1 MTTRSGYLN
10 NPPRVV
16 IIGGDN
22 RPGSYPSHSSP
33 IDIARSQGSDGLRPY
48 RDDMQPASVSPYAK
62 AEISFTLRPP
72 AAGSSITLTSAG
84 GVVSTFNFSDNP
96 DTFNPSPGVY
106 EISLSGITAP
116 RSSDAIQSISQR
128 FVSAVSRATGSQISA
143 ELSLK
148 LGGVT
153 LTQLIPGS
161 NGTVTTTVSPARLS
175 ISNFSG
181 GSSIQVR
188 YPYAQL
194 VDDSNPQTSELIRRV
209 IKSERSGTLSAPGIP
224 DPRKLIGPSDQH
236 PYVNYSP
243 FDETNSWQSFGV
255 SGGSELYGTQTEL
268 YEDFFTR
275 GSVSGTLDEPLSA
288 KDKIVVDLTPTST
301 TVLRYTNTASIPT
314 YGMAYYNF
322 SQRKWEG
329 VGTGYSS
336 VDYAGNV
343 LAAHDAVHAG
353 FSPSCFTGFRPG
365 VGAAESGWA
374 SCIDTFGFPVHPK
387 YHATASQVLDT
398 STLIEHP
405 FLVEKIVYEFS
416 GSSGGSAQIKGD
428 DPTASPSLPLI
439 NNCGATFFILNQ
451 RKANPDPGQDT
462 SYTSFYW
469 SNLNGD
475 THASP
480 IWSGSPDD
488 KPSLSYIYT
497 SSLPTER
504 SLSRGGAPVYVDSVR
519 DLVTFARVGA
529 IWNSY
534 DSEIV
539 QNLANE
545 DDPHPAKYMDLAIE
559 VLNSGTYNGHYQIAS
574 PVRAPEFNQVL
585 GTYTLRNTGDR
596 VFTSKSSFTRNSLD
610 LPTGRAHNSEY
621 CSSPPIRISTGRRS
635 GDQVVEIHKEDSD
648 VSPYLILP
656 GDKLVFGWQSSL
668 SFSIGYDG
676 ESFSIGPGKGK
687 LILYGSYLRDNKPV
701 HDIYRDQLISDSI
714 HESIPSDPWS
724 LDQFDTEPQMVYS
737 GSLREEY
744 VRGTMI

>member
-96 DTFNPSPGVY
+96 DTFNPSPEVY

-194 VDDSNPQTSELIRRV
+194 VDDSNPQTTELIRRV

-224 DPRKLIGPSDQH
+224 DPRKLIGPSDGH

-268 YEDFFTR
+268 Y
-275 GSVSGTLDEPLSA
+275 
-288 KDKIVVDLTPTST
+288 
-301 TVLRYTNTASIPT
+301 
-314 YGMAYYNF
+314 
-322 SQRKWEG
+322 
-329 VGTGYSS
+329 
-336 VDYAGNV
+336 
-343 LAAHDAVHAG
+343 
-353 FSPSCFTGFRPG
+353 
-365 VGAAESGWA
+365 
-374 SCIDTFGFPVHPK
+374 
-387 YHATASQVLDT
+387 
-398 STLIEHP
+398 
-405 FLVEKIVYEFS
+405 
-416 GSSGGSAQIKGD
+416 
-428 DPTASPSLPLI
+428 
-439 NNCGATFFILNQ
+439 
-451 RKANPDPGQDT
+451 
-462 SYTSFYW
+462 
-469 SNLNGD
+469 
-475 THASP
+475 
-480 IWSGSPDD
+480 
-488 KPSLSYIYT
+488 
-497 SSLPTER
+497 
-504 SLSRGGAPVYVDSVR
+504 
-519 DLVTFARVGA
+519 
-529 IWNSY
+529 
-534 DSEIV
+534 
-539 QNLANE
+539 
-545 DDPHPAKYMDLAIE
+545 
-559 VLNSGTYNGHYQIAS
+559 
-574 PVRAPEFNQVL
+574 
-585 GTYTLRNTGDR
+585 
-596 VFTSKSSFTRNSLD
+596 
-610 LPTGRAHNSEY
+610 
-621 CSSPPIRISTGRRS
+621 
-635 GDQVVEIHKEDSD
+635 
-648 VSPYLILP
+648 
-656 GDKLVFGWQSSL
+656 
-668 SFSIGYDG
+668 
-676 ESFSIGPGKGK
+676 
-687 LILYGSYLRDNKPV
+687 
-701 HDIYRDQLISDSI
+701 
-714 HESIPSDPWS
+714 
-724 LDQFDTEPQMVYS
+724 
-737 GSLREEY
+737 
-744 VRGTMI
+744 